1 MATVLNNPGDRE
13 ENNGSAGWA
22 VAIII
27 LLAVIG
33 IGVYLWSQYQGAGP
47 AVSPPSTSGDTTIN
61 VTLPGVG
68 ATSSAT
74 ASPSQ

>member
-1 MATVLNNPGDRE
+1 MATVIDNPRGTGED
-13 ENNGSAGWA
+13 NGSAGWA

-33 IGVYLWSQYQGAGP
+33 IGAYLWSQYQGAGS
-47 AVSPPSTSGDTTIN
+47 AVSPPATSGENTIN

-74 ASPSQ
+74 SSPY